1 MLLKYLE
8 SMKAHNLITIQTI
21 NSEQTNA
28 LLAFVKALKMKFEI
42 KSIDTPYN
50 TDFLAKIEKSR
61 KDYKKGKGIV
71 VSIDELKKLCK

>member
-1 MLLKYLE
+1 MKYLE

-61 KDYKKGKGIV
+61 KDYKNGKGIV

>member
-1 MLLKYLE
+1 
-8 SMKAHNLITIQTI
+8 MKAHNLITIQTI

-61 KDYKKGKGIV
+61 KDYKNGKGIV
-71 VSIDELKKLCK
+71 VSMDELKKLCK